1 MAPNSESSH
10 YKNTLEGTPD
20 PAAAFLDRWHQQMS
34 TFFPERALLVQRAAE
49 YVIGR
54 LHPAQ
59 PGTNS
64 LRVAVLG
71 SGPGLLANDV
81 LTNLTH
87 AGLDV
92 EMTAVE
98 RDPAIANLGRDAYG
112 AKINF
117 TTLDLAATSWEPE
130 LPAKNF
136 DVVLS
141 AYTTHYFQAEAL
153 AGVYRNVATLLADG
167 GVFVNV
173 DFMSTEPQPEAAL
186 LPSADA
192 DRGNSHHDARENDD
206 VQLTPSADLAGD
218 VADKTDQEPAPVGD
232 WDELVADIQSHP
244 RYLVEGNPYAN
255 AGAHDDGDLTLEDHK
270 KLLSAAGLS
279 SIDILHKQ
287 GASAVLVA
295 TRI

>member
-10 YKNTLEGTPD
+10 YKNTLEGMPD

-34 TFFPERALLVQRAAE
+34 TFFPERAPLIQRAAE
-49 YVIGR
+49 HVIGR
-54 LHPAQ
+54 LHLAQ
-59 PGTNS
+59 SGTNA

-71 SGPGLLANDV
+71 SGPGLLANHV
-81 LTNLTH
+81 LTSLTD
-87 AGLDV
+87 AGFDV

-153 AGVYRNVATLLADG
+153 AGVYHNVASLLADG
-167 GVFVNV
+167 GAFVNV
-173 DFMSTEPQPEAAL
+173 DFMSTEPQSESAL
-186 LPSADA
+186 LSSADA
-192 DRGNSHHDARENDD
+192 DRGISYHDARESDD
-206 VQLTPSADLAGD
+206 MQLTSSVDLAGD
-218 VADKTDQEPAPVGD
+218 VADKTDHEQAPVGD
-232 WDELVADIQSHP
+232 WDQLVADIQLHP
-244 RYLVEGNPYAN
+244 RYLVEDNPCAN
-255 AGAHDDGDLTLEDHK
+255 AGAHDDGDPTLEDHK

-279 SIDILHKQ
+279 SIDILYIQ
-287 GASAVLVA
+287 GTSAVLVA
-295 TRI
+295 TSM